1 VSAAVSRRAL
11 IGGAGLAATVAAV
24 PIAASVTAAAG
35 HDARWAALVAD
46 FRQKFATWLAYI
58 DVEDEQRGAFYDAAK
73 ALGPKPQK
81 PWREDELPAWK
92 REHAVYAAR
101 EAELRE
107 RIMGPAE
114 AIMDGLSKARGDAF
128 KALCLYPVRSLA
140 DLAEKIK
147 IVAADYDG
155 AEVPLEC
162 LTDFLADVRGLDGE
176 ARA

>member
-1 VSAAVSRRAL
+1 MNRRAL
-11 IGGAGLAATVAAV
+11 LGGAVALPALAVAALPAAAAV
-24 PIAASVTAAAG
+24 PAT
-35 HDARWAALVAD
+35 DPRWAALVAD

-92 REHAVYAAR
+92 QEHAVYAAR

-107 RIMGPAE
+107 RIMGPSE

-140 DLAEKIK
+140 DLAEKIE

-162 LTDFLADVRGLDGE
+162 LADFLADVRRLGGE
-176 ARA
+176 ASA